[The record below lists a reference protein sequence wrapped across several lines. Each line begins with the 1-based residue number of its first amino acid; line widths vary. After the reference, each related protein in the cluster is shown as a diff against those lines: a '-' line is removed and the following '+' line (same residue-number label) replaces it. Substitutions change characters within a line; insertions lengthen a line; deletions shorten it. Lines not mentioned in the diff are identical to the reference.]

1 MRRLVGAIE
10 VLLALAF
17 FSTVAHQFLAG
28 GESGGAIG
36 FAGGVVLIVLGA
48 WFAKMAIANFRNA
61 ATKQNAQTGGPGSS

>member
-10 VLLALAF
+10 ALLALVF
-17 FSTVAHQFLAG
+17 FSGVAHQFLAG

-36 FAGGVVLIVLGA
+36 FAGSVVLIVLGA

-61 ATKQNAQTGGPGSS
+61 APKQNAQTGGSGSS